1 MVDVDAEK
9 NSTLVTPFPVELLR
23 LFELRILP
31 PVPPSKPDERSK
43 MTTGT
48 TFVSRYDQ
56 RVKLVHDIVTEH
68 TKLDSKAASE
78 LAMLVLH
85 AIDSIP
91 EKVR

>member
-1 MVDVDAEK
+1 
-9 NSTLVTPFPVELLR
+9 
-23 LFELRILP
+23 
-31 PVPPSKPDERSK
+31 
-43 MTTGT
+43 MTAGT

-68 TKLDSKAASE
+68 TKLDSTTASE
-78 LAMLVLH
+78 LAVLVLH

>member
-1 MVDVDAEK
+1 MTAE
-9 NSTLVTPFPVELLR
+9 
-23 LFELRILP
+23 
-31 PVPPSKPDERSK
+31 
-43 MTTGT
+43 T

-56 RVKLVHDIVTEH
+56 RVKLVQDIVAEH

-78 LAMLVLH
+78 LAVLVLH